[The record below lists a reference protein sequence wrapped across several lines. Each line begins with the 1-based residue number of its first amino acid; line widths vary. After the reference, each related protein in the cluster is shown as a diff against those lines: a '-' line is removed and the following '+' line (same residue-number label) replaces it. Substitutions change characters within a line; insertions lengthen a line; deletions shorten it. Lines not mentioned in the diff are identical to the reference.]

1 MRANFR
7 AYSGWILMLALAVLI
22 GGFSYWLYQVQ
33 QANRNR
39 SYSGAKF
46 IQAQEWSCPSGCHE
60 QP

>member
-1 MRANFR
+1 MRAIIK
-7 AYSGWILMLALAVLI
+7 AYSGWILMLVLAVLI

-46 IQAQEWSCPSGCHE
+46 IQAQGWNCPARCHE
-60 QP
+60 RP